1 MESGHGNGHTGRAW
15 SEEPRTQEV
24 RVLRFNPERDAA
36 PHYERYDVE
45 IIESTTV
52 LDVVTA
58 IKDFQDGTLTFR
70 RSCRQGI
77 CGSCG
82 VRVNDKERLACNTRV
97 VEIIKEGQEMTI
109 EPMANYNVIKDLV
122 VDMSGFWRK
131 YKAIQPFVI
140 HDPAKPQPE
149 KEYAVPHERVR
160 HLQQFAGCI
169 QCGLC
174 YSSCPILGTDDDYL
188 GPAALAKA
196 YRFVKDPR
204 DDATAERLRIV
215 GDEDGIWRCHTIFN
229 CTEVC
234 PKGVEPTYAI
244 QQMKRM
250 SVKRRL
256 FGG

>member
-1 MESGHGNGHTGRAW
+1 MESAHMAGRTGDDVR
-15 SEEPRTQEV
+15 RQEV
-24 RVLRFNPERDAA
+24 RILRFNPERDAE
-36 PHYERYDVE
+36 PHYESYEVD
-45 IIESTTV
+45 IIASTTV
-52 LDVVTA
+52 LDAVIAV
-58 IKDFQDGTLTFR
+58 KDFEDGTLTFR

-82 VRVNDKERLACNTRV
+82 MRVNDKERLACNTRV
-97 VEIIKEGQEMTI
+97 AEIIKEGQTMTV
-109 EPMANYNVIKDLV
+109 EPMANYPVIKDLV

-131 YKAIQPFVI
+131 YKEIQPFVI
-140 HDPAKPQPE
+140 HDPAKPVPE
-149 KEYAVPHERVR
+149 KEYRVAHETVR

-174 YSSCPILGTDDDYL
+174 YSSCPIVGTDPDYI

-196 YRFVKDPR
+196 YRFVGDPR
-204 DDATAERLRIV
+204 DDATRERLRIV
-215 GDEDGIWRCHTIFN
+215 GDEDGVWRCHTIFN

-244 QQMKRM
+244 QQMTRM
-250 SVKRRL
+250 SIRRRI